1 MMDSLETNGTTA
13 IEQTSQQPIVAETAP
28 IEETA
33 ESTTVSTPQNKQEVL
48 ARAKEI
54 VASENPIDKQEVEAL
69 KQGFY
74 KFHNAE
80 VAQARQQFVDEGG
93 NSEDFVPELDA
104 TEPEFRALMQI
115 IRDRRAKEL
124 EEVERQKQEGLARKL
139 EILDRIQQLATTP
152 EDANQHFDE
161 FKQLQGQWKE
171 IKTVP
176 AERATELWKN
186 YQLYTEQFYDL
197 LKLGH
202 ELREYDFRKNLEVK
216 TRLCEQAEAL
226 QNEEDVVAAINQL
239 QNLHQEWKET
249 GPVAKEIREELWN
262 RFKEASTVI
271 RKKHQ
276 AHFEARKA
284 EEENNLAQKEAL
296 CTEIEGIALDELKT
310 FAQWD
315 EMTKKI
321 IELQTQWRSIGYAPQ
336 KMNTAIFER
345 FRKACDRFFEQKSNF
360 YHNLKES
367 FSQNLAKK
375 KALVEKAE
383 ALTNSTEWRATADTL
398 IQMQKEWK
406 EIGNIPR
413 KAAESLWNR
422 FITACDHFFEEKQ
435 KAEAEM
441 HGEQMSN
448 LEKKKSIIES
458 LKGLAAE
465 NDGKDI
471 IAKVKELQ
479 KEWNATG
486 HVPFREKDKLYQH
499 YRAIVDELFQ
509 AHNNSQAR
517 RRLNNFKNSLA
528 AKAEAQGASLTVE
541 RTRMMRAYE
550 NLRTEIQTYEN
561 NLGFLSISSK
571 KGNSLVDTMKKRVD
585 RLRNELTLLAD
596 KIRAIDEQLKK
607 GEAE

>member
-33 ESTTVSTPQNKQEVL
+33 TSTTVSTPQNKQEVL

-80 VAQARQQFVDEGG
+80 VAQARQKFVDEGG
-93 NSEDFVPELDA
+93 NSEEFVPELDTA
-104 TEPEFRALMQI
+104 EPEFRALMQI

-124 EEVERQKQEGLARKL
+124 EEIEKQKQEGLARKL
-139 EILDRIQQLATTP
+139 EILDRIQQMATTP

-161 FKQLQGQWKE
+161 FKQLQAEWKE
-171 IKTVP
+171 IKSVP

-202 ELREYDFRKNLEVK
+202 ELREYDFRKNQEVK

-239 QNLHQEWKET
+239 QGLHQEWKET

-262 RFKEASTVI
+262 RFKEASTII

-296 CTEIEGIALDELKT
+296 CVEIENISLDELKT

-321 IELQTQWRSIGYAPQ
+321 IELQTQWRTIGYAPQ

-360 YHNLKES
+360 YHDLKES

-383 ALTNSTEWRATADTL
+383 ALTNSTEWRSTADTM

-435 KAEAEM
+435 KAEAEAQ
-441 HGEQMSN
+441 GEQNAN
-448 LEKKKSIIES
+448 LEKKKSIIEA
-458 LKGLAAE
+458 LKGLEE
-465 NDGKDI
+465 NKDAKDI

-486 HVPFREKDKLYQH
+486 HVPFREKDKLYQE
-499 YRAIVDELFQ
+499 YRAIVDKLFQ
-509 AHNNSQAR
+509 AYNNSQTR
-517 RRLNNFKNSLA
+517 RRLNNFKNALA
-528 AKAEAQGASLTVE
+528 NKAEAQGVSLTVE

-585 RLRNELTLLAD
+585 RLHNELALLAE
-596 KIRAIDEQLKK
+596 KIRAVDEQLKK